1 MDMIAREEAAE
12 QRGRTEQAQFDL
24 MRQIE
29 QLSRDVRLM
38 LWVLVP
44 TVATALML
52 SVVALVLALAL

>member
-1 MDMIAREEAAE
+1 MDILAREEAAE
-12 QRGRTEQAQFDL
+12 QRGRAEQAQFDL
-24 MRQIE
+24 LRQIQ